1 MKAQYNSKTI
11 GVAVSLTILICTGI
25 YFYAQWDLTR
35 FKASLGEVPKF
46 NVLTNPASQN
56 EKQTTEHA
64 KSLTPSVPVELEPL
78 LETNGEPEII
88 KAETD
93 IENTRSETED
103 DINDSE
109 KLIFFLEEP
118 LEDILEEP
126 LEPYD
131 LEKVR
136 AGFRDYNAFLV
147 SNPERAYASLS
158 DALREQNGNRFE
170 VDIIVE
176 TVRRINDG
184 ITTVDDA
191 IALRRAIIGLTPPE
205 NTEEIEDLSY
215 GMEELY
221 EFRALHGGDEPIEI
235 SITFGE

>member
-1 MKAQYNSKTI
+1 MKAQYNYKTI
-11 GVAVSLTILICTGI
+11 GVAVLLTVLICTGI
-25 YFYAQWDLTR
+25 YFYAQWDLAR

-64 KSLTPSVPVELEPL
+64 KSLTPSVEPL

-88 KAETD
+88 KAETG
-93 IENTRSETED
+93 IENTPSESED
-103 DINDSE
+103 SINDSE
-109 KLIFFLEEP
+109 KLIFSLDEP
-118 LEDILEEP
+118 LEDILDEP

-147 SNPERAYASLS
+147 SNPERAYASLT
-158 DALREQNGNRFE
+158 DALREQNGDCFE

-184 ITTVDDA
+184 ITTIDDA
-191 IALRRAIIGLTPPE
+191 IALRRAIIELTPPE

-221 EFRALHGGDEPIEI
+221 EFRALHGGDEPMEVLM
-235 SITFGE
+235 TFGE